1 MRQGI
6 LVSAAV
12 FSLGVASTG
21 AFKPQGRS
29 GLLVP
34 STLGMSDNSD
44 MFGSGSPGSTV
55 TTEEE
60 TPSVTATSTAVVDPS
75 ENNGSAF
82 SNKKMKDEAAKLR
95 QEAAEL
101 EIAMREEARDKGLS
115 QEVIDK
121 LLPMRN
127 QAPSKAAVG
136 SAPSGSTAA
145 TGAASSSEGSTAVLE
160 KPIQALSTS
169 EVRTK
174 LGYLNTGDAIR
185 ITSELDRLKSRGTIN
200 LWNCKDVS
208 KANYAAN
215 SLQLTSKTGI
225 EPVNLRLDAVGFEYQ
240 KVFVIALGIATV
252 CGLGS
257 TFIGGQIGFLLGY
270 ASALFPILLVGIG
283 SIAPQLIGDVLN
295 KFKYATN
302 AEEKAKYVRGNA
314 AKFLVGYIMGLPMAS
329 FSQGGDSNRAEFFQL
344 RPSATNLQGGNEK
357 PQMRAAKFKQA
368 DIAPISV
375 TCVAG
380 PTAECMEYTVAGGS
394 NPQDVNLLYELM
406 NTVEP
411 ALSPDK
417 VQNHIRWSVLTA
429 HTILKDHADELIKL
443 NEAFSTG
450 ASLEECIACIEGKK

>member
-1 MRQGI
+1 MRKPI
-6 LVSAAV
+6 IISAAV
-12 FSLGVASTG
+12 LSLGVATTE
-21 AFKPQGRS
+21 AFKLQGRNNIQLAS
-29 GLLVP
+29 ALRMSENSDVFGSSTTTIKEDSSTTP
-34 STLGMSDNSD
+34 STVMEPPGASTSQNNS
-44 MFGSGSPGSTV
+44 
-55 TTEEE
+55 
-60 TPSVTATSTAVVDPS
+60 
-75 ENNGSAF
+75 NLF
-82 SNKKMKDEAAKLR
+82 SNQKMKDEAAKLR

-101 EIAMREEARDKGLS
+101 EIAMREEAREKGLS

-121 LLPMRN
+121 LIPMRS
-127 QAPSKAAVG
+127 QVPAKPSA
-136 SAPSGSTAA
+136 SST
-145 TGAASSSEGSTAVLE
+145 AASSSEGSTAVLE
-160 KPIQALSTS
+160 KPSQTLTTS
-169 EVRTK
+169 EVRNK

-185 ITSELDRLKSRGTIN
+185 ITSELDRLKSRGVIK

-208 KANYAAN
+208 KANFAAN

-240 KVFVIALGIATV
+240 KVFVVALAIATI

-270 ASALFPILLVGIG
+270 ASALFPILLVGVG
-283 SIAPQLIGDVLN
+283 SIAPQLIGDALN

-329 FSQGGDSNRAEFFQL
+329 FSQGGDSNRVEFFQL
-344 RPSATNLQGGNEK
+344 RPSAANLKDGSDK

-380 PTAECMEYTVAGGS
+380 PTAECMEYITAGGS
-394 NPQDVNLLYELM
+394 SPQDVNLLYELM
-406 NTVEP
+406 NAIEP
-411 ALSPDK
+411 SLSPDK

-429 HTILKDHADELIKL
+429 HTILKDHTDELTKL
-443 NEAFSTG
+443 NEAFSSG

>member
-1 MRQGI
+1 MRQAI
-6 LVSAAV
+6 IVSAAV
-12 FSLGVASTG
+12 LSLGVSTTE
-21 AFKPQGRS
+21 AFKLQGRS
-29 GLLVP
+29 NVQLP
-34 STLGMSDNSD
+34 STLRMSENSD
-44 MFGSGSPGSTV
+44 MFGSSSSVVAT
-55 TTEEE
+55 EE
-60 TPSVTATSTAVVDPS
+60 TPASSAAAPEKLSKEDSPS
-75 ENNGSAF
+75 LF
-82 SNKKMKDEAAKLR
+82 SNQKMKDDAAKLR

-101 EIAMREEARDKGLS
+101 EIAMREEAREKGLS

-121 LLPMRN
+121 LIPMRS
-127 QAPSKAAVG
+127 QVPSKPATSSATATG
-136 SAPSGSTAA
+136 SSSDGST
-145 TGAASSSEGSTAVLE
+145 SVLE
-160 KPIQALSTS
+160 KPLQTLTTAEI
-169 EVRTK
+169 RNK

-185 ITSELDRLKSRGTIN
+185 ITSELDRLKSRDTIK

-208 KANYAAN
+208 KANFAAN

-240 KVFVIALGIATV
+240 KVLVAALAIATI

-257 TFIGGQIGFLLGY
+257 TFIGGQVGFLLGY

-302 AEEKAKYVRGNA
+302 TEDKAKYVRGNA

-329 FSQGGDSNRAEFFQL
+329 FSQGGDSNRVEFFQL
-344 RPSATNLQGGNEK
+344 RPSAANLKDGGDK

-380 PTAECMEYTVAGGS
+380 PTAECMEYTTAGGS
-394 NPQDVNLLYELM
+394 SPQDVNLLYELM
-406 NTVEP
+406 NAIEP
-411 ALSPDK
+411 SLSPDK

-429 HTILKDHADELIKL
+429 HTILKDHADELTKL

>member
-1 MRQGI
+1 MYNSCLIARLLLLFVQKRSSDSVETK
-6 LVSAAV
+6 LVS
-12 FSLGVASTG
+12 
-21 AFKPQGRS
+21 K
-29 GLLVP
+29 
-34 STLGMSDNSD
+34 
-44 MFGSGSPGSTV
+44 
-55 TTEEE
+55 
-60 TPSVTATSTAVVDPS
+60 S
-75 ENNGSAF
+75 EDKTNMF
-82 SNKKMKDEAAKLR
+82 SNKKMKDEAARLR

-101 EIAMREEARDKGLS
+101 EIAMREEAREKGLS

-121 LLPMRN
+121 LLPLRN
-127 QAPSKAAVG
+127 QTPSK
-136 SAPSGSTAA
+136 PS
-145 TGAASSSEGSTAVLE
+145 ASSADDSSSQESGTVLQ
-160 KPIQALSTS
+160 KPSQTLSTT
-169 EVRTK
+169 EVRNK

-185 ITSELDRLKSRGTIN
+185 ITSELDRLKSRGTIS

-240 KVFVIALGIATV
+240 KVFIVALAIATI

-257 TFIGGQIGFLLGY
+257 SFIGGQLGFLLGY
-270 ASALFPILLVGIG
+270 ASALFPILLVGVG

-302 AEEKAKYVRGNA
+302 AEEKAKYVQGNA

-329 FSQGGDSNRAEFFQL
+329 FAQGGDSNRVEFFQL
-344 RPSATNLQGGNEK
+344 RPSAANLKDGDGK
-357 PQMRAAKFKQA
+357 PQMRASKFKQS

-380 PTAECMEYTVAGGS
+380 PTAECMKYTTAGGS

-411 ALSPDK
+411 SLSPEK

-429 HTILKDHADELIKL
+429 HTILKDHDDELKKL

>member
-1 MRQGI
+1 MRKPI
-6 LVSAAV
+6 LISAAV
-12 FSLGVASTG
+12 LSLGVATTE
-21 AFKPQGRS
+21 AFKLQGRNNIQ
-29 GLLVP
+29 LP
-34 STLGMSDNSD
+34 STWRMSENSD
-44 MFGSGSPGSTV
+44 VFGSSTTSIKEDSSATTSTV
-55 TTEEE
+55 MEPPGASTTQ
-60 TPSVTATSTAVVDPS
+60 
-75 ENNGSAF
+75 NNSSLF
-82 SNKKMKDEAAKLR
+82 SNQKMKDEAAKLR

-121 LLPMRN
+121 LIPMRS
-127 QAPSKAAVG
+127 QAPVKP
-136 SAPSGSTAA
+136 SASST
-145 TGAASSSEGSTAVLE
+145 AASSSEGNTVVLE
-160 KPIQALSTS
+160 KPLQTLTTS
-169 EVRTK
+169 EVRNK

-185 ITSELDRLKSRGTIN
+185 ITSELDRLKSRGVIK

-208 KANYAAN
+208 KANFAAN

-240 KVFVIALGIATV
+240 KVFVVALAIATI

-270 ASALFPILLVGIG
+270 ASALFPILLVGVG

-329 FSQGGDSNRAEFFQL
+329 FSQGGDSNRVEFFQL
-344 RPSATNLQGGNEK
+344 RPSAANLKAESDK
-357 PQMRAAKFKQA
+357 PQIRAAKFKQA

-380 PTAECMEYTVAGGS
+380 PTAECMEYITAGGS
-394 NPQDVNLLYELM
+394 SPQDVNLLYELM
-406 NTVEP
+406 NAIEP
-411 ALSPDK
+411 SLSPDK

-429 HTILKDHADELIKL
+429 YTILKDHTDELTKL

-450 ASLEECIACIEGKK
+450 ASLEECIACIEGKT

>member
-1 MRQGI
+1 MRHAI
-6 LVSAAV
+6 VVSATVLLLRIA
-12 FSLGVASTG
+12 TTE
-21 AFKPQGRS
+21 AFR
-29 GLLVP
+29 P
-34 STLGMSDNSD
+34 SERITFHLPSIMSMSDSSD
-44 MFGSGSPGSTV
+44 MFGSSSSV
-55 TTEEE
+55 SVDE
-60 TPSVTATSTAVVDPS
+60 TSSAVVEPLEAPEVPKKED
-75 ENNGSAF
+75 NAGMF

-101 EIAMREEARDKGLS
+101 EIAMREEAREKGLS

-121 LLPMRN
+121 LLPIRN
-127 QAPSKAAVG
+127 QAPSKSTTTTSVSTSVG
-136 SAPSGSTAA
+136 SG
-145 TGAASSSEGSTAVLE
+145 AVLQ
-160 KPIQALSTS
+160 KPVQTLSIS
-169 EVRTK
+169 EVRNK

-185 ITSELDRLKSRGTIN
+185 ITSELDRLKSRGTIS

-240 KVFVIALGIATV
+240 KVFIAALAIATI

-257 TFIGGQIGFLLGY
+257 TFIGGQVGFLLGY
-270 ASALFPILLVGIG
+270 ASALFPILLVGVG
-283 SIAPQLIGDVLN
+283 SIAPQLIGDALN

-302 AEEKAKYVRGNA
+302 AEDKAKYIRGNA

-329 FSQGGDSNRAEFFQL
+329 FTQGGDSNRVEFFQL
-344 RPSATNLQGGNEK
+344 RPSAANLKDGKER
-357 PQMRAAKFKQA
+357 PSMRVSKFKQT

-380 PTAECMEYTVAGGS
+380 PTAECMEYTIAGGS

-406 NTVEP
+406 NTIEP
-411 ALSPDK
+411 SLSPDK

-429 HTILKDHADELIKL
+429 HTILKDHADELNKL
-443 NEAFSTG
+443 HDAFSTG
-450 ASLEECIACIEGKK
+450 SSLEECIACIEGKK